1 MVERKKIA
9 GIGEDTG
16 AGAWGIGEEGR
27 GQGSQMVERKKI
39 AGIGGKTGAAQRGG
53 LGKRGGG
60 GGEPVVILFK
70 SPFRY
75 TSSWYT
81 LWLVSFRRMP
91 IKWNGDMFQLWA
103 RRVVIQKRMSA
114 SYIDVYERDGKL
126 ITAFPAHQLPQQEQ
140 KDTSAQFMSILLLAS
155 KDQVWHL
162 RSTGISAVAIEVIKE
177 VHDIKNI
184 DLCFKKWRLQ
194 NCLRKSR
201 ELAVIDER
209 T

>member
-140 KDTSAQFMSILLLAS
+140 KDTSEIVSIGWRCVQSPPLWSDRVIRTETVRWCLHSLWAFCFWLQRI
-155 KDQVWHL
+155 KY
-162 RSTGISAVAIEVIKE
+162 GISGVLEYQ
-177 VHDIKNI
+177 
-184 DLCFKKWRLQ
+184 LWR
-194 NCLRKSR
+194 
-201 ELAVIDER
+201 
-209 T
+209 